1 MVLKNSIDIIVDSKV
16 IKFSL
21 ISINIEERNIA
32 SAFFKKN
39 NKSLKETLENE
50 KYYAIKNRLEKKYK
64 IYGNEPI
71 GNFLKRLK
79 ESNNTDYLHFLNRYG
94 DNNFCHFAISQFL
107 FDKGIYCFK
116 VGDMVK
122 YVGRCTD
129 SFKKRINQGYGKISP
144 KNCFIDGQATNCHV
158 NSLINQS
165 NGIQLGICVMNDY
178 SNEEIKKLE
187 KSILAN
193 IQLEWN
199 IQKK

>member
-1 MVLKNSIDIIVDSKV
+1 MVLKNSIDIIVDSKA

-32 SAFFKKN
+32 SVFFKKN

-64 IYGNEPI
+64 IYGNERI

-94 DNNFCHFAISQFL
+94 DNKFCHFTISQFL
-107 FDKGIYCFK
+107 LDKGIYCFK
-116 VGDMVK
+116 EGDMVK

-165 NGIQLGICVMNDY
+165 NGVQVGICVMNDN